1 MPSEPRYKRVVVKLS
16 GEALAAPDRGGVDAD
31 AVEAIVDQFAQA
43 ATLGV
48 QIAIVIGGGNFIRG
62 RQLAHNPHIGRITAD
77 YMGMLATMM
86 NALAL
91 RDALES
97 RGLPATVLGA
107 LAIETLIDPVDIHR
121 ADEHLQA
128 GRIVVLAGGTGRP
141 FFTTDTC
148 AALRACEL
156 KADAVLKATKVDG
169 VFDSDPNTNPNAKRF
184 DRLTYEKVI
193 ADKLGVMDLTAV
205 SLCMD
210 NDIPIIVFDLFAPGA
225 LAAAVGGKDIGTVIG
240 A

>member
-62 RQLAHNPHIGRITAD
+62 RQLALNPHIGRVTAD
-77 YMGMLATMM
+77 YMGMLATTI

-97 RGLPATVLGA
+97 RGLPATVLGG
-107 LAIETLIDPVDIHR
+107 LAIETVVDPVDIRR
-121 ADEHLQA
+121 ADEHLRA
-128 GRIVVLAGGTGRP
+128 GRILVLAGGTGRP

-156 KADAVLKATKVDG
+156 GADVVLKATKVDG

-210 NDIPIIVFDLFAPGA
+210 NNVPIIVFDLFAPGA

>member
-1 MPSEPRYKRVVVKLS
+1 MLSEPRYKRVVVKLS
-16 GEALAAPDRGGVDAD
+16 GEALCKPDQGGVDAD

-62 RQLAHNPHIGRITAD
+62 RQLADNPHIGRITAD
-77 YMGMLATMM
+77 YMGMLATTI

-97 RGLPATVLGA
+97 RGLPATVLGG
-107 LAIETLIDPVDIHR
+107 LAIETVVDPVDIRR

-141 FFTTDTC
+141 FVTTDTC

-156 KADAVLKATKVDG
+156 RADAVLKATKVDG
-169 VFDSDPNTNPNAKRF
+169 VYDSDPNTNPNAKRF

-210 NDIPIIVFDLFAPGA
+210 NNVPIIVFDLFAPGA
-225 LAAAVGGKDIGTVIG
+225 LASAVGGKDIGTVIG